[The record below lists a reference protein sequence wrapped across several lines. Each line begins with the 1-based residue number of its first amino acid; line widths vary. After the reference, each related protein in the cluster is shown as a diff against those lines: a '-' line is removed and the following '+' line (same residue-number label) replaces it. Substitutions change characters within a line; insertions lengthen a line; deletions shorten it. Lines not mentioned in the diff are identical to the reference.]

1 MHVYMYVQQ
10 DHKPLVQNPPSWD
23 SKSRD
28 LLLMRCDEDELP
40 AMQSKLHLDMI
51 ILHVISRIGRGRG
64 GARGRGRSR
73 GRGNNKKSAAS
84 DAPAGESGEPPKKKA
99 KKAGDQGGM

>member
-51 ILHVISRIGRGRG
+51 ILHVISRIGII
-64 GARGRGRSR
+64 
-73 GRGNNKKSAAS
+73 
-84 DAPAGESGEPPKKKA
+84 SGPPNHEVMHVPRK
-99 KKAGDQGGM
+99 